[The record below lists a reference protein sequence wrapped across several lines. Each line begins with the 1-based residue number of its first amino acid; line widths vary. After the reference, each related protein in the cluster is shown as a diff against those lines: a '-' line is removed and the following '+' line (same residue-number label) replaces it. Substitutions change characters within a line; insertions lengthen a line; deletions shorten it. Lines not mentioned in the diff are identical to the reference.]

1 MYNKV
6 LRLMLENIINT
17 DVDLCVKRTLAIQNL
32 AMSLWKRNHSEP
44 LDKDAVGL
52 FLSDSPNTKLTEE
65 QKQLVSSCRSE
76 INNCFLD
83 AVFHTFLC
91 NEMVGKQVV
100 RNTEEYRQIF
110 HSWASAEV
118 APLCPL

>member
-1 MYNKV
+1 MDNKV
-6 LRLMLENIINT
+6 IRLMLENIINT
-17 DVDLCVKRTLAIQNL
+17 DCSLCLQRTLATQNL

-76 INNCFLD
+76 INNCLLNT
-83 AVFHTFLC
+83 VFHIFLC

-110 HSWASAEV
+110 PTWSSAEV
-118 APLCPL
+118 APLCSL

>member
-1 MYNKV
+1 MDNKV
-6 LRLMLENIINT
+6 IRLMLENIINT
-17 DVDLCVKRTLAIQNL
+17 DCSLCLQRTLAIQNL

-52 FLSDSPNTKLTEE
+52 FLSNSPNTKLTEE

-76 INNCFLD
+76 INNCLLNT
-83 AVFHTFLC
+83 VFHIFLC

-110 HSWASAEV
+110 HSRSSAEA

>member
-1 MYNKV
+1 MDNKV
-6 LRLMLENIINT
+6 IRLMLENIINT
-17 DVDLCVKRTLAIQNL
+17 DVDLCIKRTLAIQNL

-65 QKQLVSSCRSE
+65 QKQLVRSCRSE
-76 INNCFLD
+76 INNCLLNT
-83 AVFHTFLC
+83 VFHIFLC

-110 HSWASAEV
+110 HSRSSAEV

>member
-6 LRLMLENIINT
+6 LRLMLENIIDT
-17 DVDLCVKRTLAIQNL
+17 DVFLCAKRTRAIQEL
-32 AMSLWKRNHSEP
+32 AVSLWKRKHSEP
-44 LDKDAVGL
+44 LDKDEVGL

-65 QKQLVSSCRSE
+65 QKQLVRSCRSE
-76 INNCFLD
+76 INNGLLN
-83 AVFHTFLC
+83 AVFHIFLC

-100 RNTEEYRQIF
+100 RDAEEYRQIF
-110 HSWASAEV
+110 PTWSSAEA

>member
-1 MYNKV
+1 MDNKV
-6 LRLMLENIINT
+6 IRLMLENIINT
-17 DVDLCVKRTLAIQNL
+17 DCSLCLQRTLAIQNL

-76 INNCFLD
+76 INNCLLNT
-83 AVFHTFLC
+83 VFHIFLC

-110 HSWASAEV
+110 HSRSSAEV

>member
-1 MYNKV
+1 MDNKV
-6 LRLMLENIINT
+6 IRLMLENIINT

-76 INNCFLD
+76 INNCLLNT
-83 AVFHTFLC
+83 VFHIFLC
-91 NEMVGKQVV
+91 NEMVGKQVL
-100 RNTEEYRQIF
+100 RNVEEYRQIF
-110 HSWASAEV
+110 HSRSSAEV

>member
-1 MYNKV
+1 MDNKV
-6 LRLMLENIINT
+6 IRLMLENIINT

-32 AMSLWKRNHSEP
+32 AMSLWNRNHSEP
-44 LDKDAVGL
+44 LDKDQVNL
-52 FLSDSPNTKLTEE
+52 FLSDSPDTELTEE
-65 QKQLVSSCRSE
+65 QKQLVRSCRSE
-76 INNCFLD
+76 INNGFLNT
-83 AVFHTFLC
+83 VFHIFLC

-110 HSWASAEV
+110 HSRSSAEV

>member
-17 DVDLCVKRTLAIQNL
+17 DVFLCAKRTLAIQNL

-44 LDKDAVGL
+44 LDKNEVGL

-76 INNCFLD
+76 INNCLLNT
-83 AVFHTFLC
+83 VFHIFLC

-110 HSWASAEV
+110 HSRSSV
-118 APLCPL
+118 SRPSYN

>member
-6 LRLMLENIINT
+6 LRLMLENIIDT
-17 DVDLCVKRTLAIQNL
+17 DVFLCAKRTLAIQNL

-44 LDKDAVGL
+44 LDKDEVGL

-65 QKQLVSSCRSE
+65 QKQLVRSCRSE
-76 INNCFLD
+76 INNCLLNT
-83 AVFHTFLC
+83 VFHIFLC

-100 RNTEEYRQIF
+100 RNVEEYRQIF
-110 HSWASAEV
+110 PTWSSAEV

>member
-1 MYNKV
+1 MDNKV
-6 LRLMLENIINT
+6 IRLMLENIINT
-17 DVDLCVKRTLAIQNL
+17 DCSLCLQRTLAIQNL
-32 AMSLWKRNHSEP
+32 AISLWKRNHSEP

-76 INNCFLD
+76 INNCLLNT
-83 AVFHTFLC
+83 VFHIFLC

-100 RNTEEYRQIF
+100 RNVEEYRQICPTW
-110 HSWASAEV
+110 SLAEV

>member
-17 DVDLCVKRTLAIQNL
+17 DCSLCLQRTLAIQNL

-44 LDKDAVGL
+44 LDKNEVGL

-83 AVFHTFLC
+83 AVFHIFLC

-100 RNTEEYRQIF
+100 RDAAEYRQIF
-110 HSWASAEV
+110 HSRSSSEV

>member
-6 LRLMLENIINT
+6 LRLMLENIIDT
-17 DVDLCVKRTLAIQNL
+17 DVFLCAKRTLAIQNL

-44 LDKDAVGL
+44 LDKDEVGL

-65 QKQLVSSCRSE
+65 QKQLVRSCRSE

-83 AVFHTFLC
+83 AVFHIFLC
-91 NEMVGKQVV
+91 SEMVGKQVV

-110 HSWASAEV
+110 HSGSSAEV

>member
-1 MYNKV
+1 MDNKV
-6 LRLMLENIINT
+6 IRLMLENIINT
-17 DVDLCVKRTLAIQNL
+17 DCSLCLQRTLAIQNL

-52 FLSDSPNTKLTEE
+52 FLSNSPNTKLTEE

-76 INNCFLD
+76 INNCLLNT
-83 AVFHTFLC
+83 VFHIFLC

-110 HSWASAEV
+110 YSGSSAAV

>member
-1 MYNKV
+1 MDNKV
-6 LRLMLENIINT
+6 IRLMLENIINK
-17 DVDLCVKRTLAIQNL
+17 DCSLCLQRTLAIQNL
-32 AMSLWKRNHSEP
+32 AVSLWKRNHSEP
-44 LDKDAVGL
+44 LDKDEVGL

-76 INNCFLD
+76 INNCLLNT
-83 AVFHTFLC
+83 VFHIFLC

-100 RNTEEYRQIF
+100 RNVEEYRQIF
-110 HSWASAEV
+110 HSRSSAEV